1 MSTGHGI
8 VFVECEGMRRGILRL
23 NPAISHKKR
32 ISDRDDRKRER
43 RRLKRSSGSD

>member
-8 VFVECEGMRRGILRL
+8 VVFVECEGMRKGILRL

-32 ISDRDDRKRER
+32 ISDRDDGRE
-43 RRLKRSSGSD
+43 SGVD